1 MEIPVCRYRTTKV
14 ISNAIIDTH
23 IVESMENFAKEP
35 LVLEFNKN
43 GKVVIALKYLKTW
56 LLQCGKLKKKTVFVN
71 YLFGKVYHHSKFPTV
86 LHLDGNLLNF
96 KLDNLA
102 LVFFKTTKL
111 RHKDRPV
118 MWTV

>member
-1 MEIPVCRYRTTKV
+1 
-14 ISNAIIDTH
+14 
-23 IVESMENFAKEP
+23 
-35 LVLEFNKN
+35 
-43 GKVVIALKYLKTW
+43 
-56 LLQCGKLKKKTVFVN
+56 VF
-71 YLFGKVYHHSKFPTV
+71 HHSKFPTV